1 MLKIIFPMDRNVGR
15 TLFLSIC
22 GPENVPSECVS
33 VYFSPLNSGNEEKN
47 KTVKL
52 GGPMRCSSKP
62 THPGFWC
69 GQHVWHMM
77 HSSRS
82 TLLTLQGSLEVKT
95 KQSWNSRNTFH
106 GPVMMQPWR
115 KILFSKVAEDGQH
128 GNCIVSISNF
138 CLPGIGKGVL
148 DPSLKT

>member
-77 HSSRS
+77 HSSCS

-95 KQSWNSRNTFH
+95 KQSWKLHSEH
-106 GPVMMQPWR
+106 LEL
-115 KILFSKVAEDGQH
+115 LFAWNWKGGAG
-128 GNCIVSISNF
+128 SIT
-138 CLPGIGKGVL
+138 K
-148 DPSLKT
+148 DLKTLTSLDTLRFCPISI